1 MDKMMVLELHRQGHS
16 TFSYYG
22 ELGPEYTITV
32 NGVQYLITET
42 DELPLVEVVH
52 GEQMAA

>member
-1 MDKMMVLELHRQGHS
+1 MDKMMVLELHRQGQS

-42 DELPLVEVVH
+42 DELPLVERIGSDRV
-52 GEQMAA
+52 AA